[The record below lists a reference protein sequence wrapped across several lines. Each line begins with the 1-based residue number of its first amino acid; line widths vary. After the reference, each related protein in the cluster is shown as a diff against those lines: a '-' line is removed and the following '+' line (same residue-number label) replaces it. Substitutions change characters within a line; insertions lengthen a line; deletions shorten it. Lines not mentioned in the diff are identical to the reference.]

1 MKNTFENSNEKLEK
15 IIYEKL
21 DAINASKE
29 EREKA
34 EYELSI
40 IKLKDDAKIFLF
52 FYELASY
59 MKKENIYFMSR
70 GVNYTS
76 LYCSYLL
83 GLLEYNPI
91 KYNLSTE
98 AYEDKSSWFCME
110 IQQSKKAKVFKYIR
124 ESVGRDR
131 LYKTTYFNER
141 RNTIDIKACTYLL
154 SSKKDFDLEKVK
166 INGRNAVR
174 TDENE
179 VYNSKDYF
187 TFSLFHMYTLDEL
200 QKVDADIDYG
210 NFEEKAVYEYMT
222 KVQLTPQFMDKEKIK
237 DRKPTNLKELAYCVH
252 DVVNVNER
260 NICHHINYAIL
271 YYKLAKLR
279 MLGLIDESY
288 ELKEIG
294 INDNKK

>member
-1 MKNTFENSNEKLEK
+1 MKN
-15 IIYEKL
+15 
-21 DAINASKE
+21 
-29 EREKA
+29 
-34 EYELSI
+34 
-40 IKLKDDAKIFLF
+40 
-52 FYELASY
+52 
-59 MKKENIYFMSR
+59 ENIYFMAR
-70 GVNYTS
+70 GVDYTS

-110 IQQSKKAKVFKYIR
+110 IQQNKKAKIFKFIR
-124 ESVGRDR
+124 ERVGRNR

-141 RNTIDIKACTYLL
+141 RNTIDIKVCTYLL

-166 INGRNAVR
+166 INGRIAVR
-174 TDENE
+174 TDENK
-179 VYNSKDYF
+179 VHNSKDYF
-187 TFSLFHMYTLDEL
+187 TFCLFHMYTLDEL

-210 NFEEKAVYEYMT
+210 NFEEKAVYEYMA

-252 DVVNVNER
+252 DVVKANER
-260 NICHHINYAIL
+260 NIPHWINRAIL
-271 YYKLAKLR
+271 YYKFAKLR

-288 ELKEIG
+288 ELKDVET
-294 INDNKK
+294 NDKKACKI